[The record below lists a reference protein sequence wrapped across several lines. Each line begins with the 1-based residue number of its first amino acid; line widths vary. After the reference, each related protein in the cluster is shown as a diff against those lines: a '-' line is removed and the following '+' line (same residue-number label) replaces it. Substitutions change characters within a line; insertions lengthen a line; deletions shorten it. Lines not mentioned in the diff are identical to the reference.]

1 MVHKIRKKIA
11 SFFAGFWKFLKNIF
25 ILFSQSFKEVMFFML
40 ICSVFTAIATS
51 VLESLLIKAM
61 MKACGVTYIVPDNLR
76 NVIVNP
82 VSIILIIIFLILI
95 TLFSLFEI
103 AGLLH
108 AFSMAQVG
116 RNTNLTSM
124 LMAGFRACKKA
135 LNPKNWL
142 LILFIL
148 VLFPLTKVIPLS
160 TSTFKVVLPGFVNQT
175 IDYTQSLHILY
186 YCIYLVLICFL
197 TVYIFSINSFV
208 MQKTDLIKSCR
219 QSRILGKGHYIETFL
234 TLGLLTVLLNFVI
247 NSVSSILVVNGNTH
261 ILDTEEQ
268 QECRIEVRGCRNIYI
283 CC

>member
-11 SFFAGFWKFLKNIF
+11 SFFAGFWIFLKNIF

-108 AFSMAQVG
+108 AFSMAQIG

-135 LNPKNWL
+135 DCSGGISRVYP
-142 LILFIL
+142 
-148 VLFPLTKVIPLS
+148 
-160 TSTFKVVLPGFVNQT
+160 
-175 IDYTQSLHILY
+175 
-186 YCIYLVLICFL
+186 IYLCISSQ
-197 TVYIFSINSFV
+197 IWIS
-208 MQKTDLIKSCR
+208 D
-219 QSRILGKGHYIETFL
+219 QSAVQYFTSYLP
-234 TLGLLTVLLNFVI
+234 
-247 NSVSSILVVNGNTH
+247 SSSIS
-261 ILDTEEQ
+261 I
-268 QECRIEVRGCRNIYI
+268 IM
-283 CC
+283 

>member
-1 MVHKIRKKIA
+1 
-11 SFFAGFWKFLKNIF
+11 
-25 ILFSQSFKEVMFFML
+25 ML

-135 LNPKNWL
+135 DCSGG
-142 LILFIL
+142 ISRVF
-148 VLFPLTKVIPLS
+148 
-160 TSTFKVVLPGFVNQT
+160 
-175 IDYTQSLHILY
+175 HI
-186 YCIYLVLICFL
+186 F
-197 TVYIFSINSFV
+197 
-208 MQKTDLIKSCR
+208 M
-219 QSRILGKGHYIETFL
+219 
-234 TLGLLTVLLNFVI
+234 
-247 NSVSSILVVNGNTH
+247 H
-261 ILDTEEQ
+261 IIADMDK
-268 QECRIEVRGCRNIYI
+268 
-283 CC
+283 